1 MRSVPEESVQ
11 YDFKDGNGLVF
22 AHRHCNG
29 GGWVADTAHV
39 DDSARV
45 EKNAQVFG
53 YAHVL
58 DNSVIGDNA
67 EISAFVTVKDNAS
80 IKGRAVVRGSA
91 IIMDDVEISSDVV
104 IIGHFKIGGDITI
117 DENQHFFNAKDCLK
131 CPAMLSENYT
141 GSDYNPCLHCIEK
154 LRAPKNKISDSRRE
168 NMRSWFGFSEGVNQN
183 NNDDDNDKDISSF

>member
-1 MRSVPEESVQ
+1 M
-11 YDFKDGNGLVF
+11 NI
-22 AHRHCNG
+22 N
-29 GGWVADTAHV
+29 
-39 DDSARV
+39 
-45 EKNAQVFG
+45 
-53 YAHVL
+53 
-58 DNSVIGDNA
+58 
-67 EISAFVTVKDNAS
+67 
-80 IKGRAVVRGSA
+80 
-91 IIMDDVEISSDVV
+91 SDVV